1 MADVIS
7 YSGSDKWKKR
17 ATDLLNQGGGG
28 GGSDVIMHTT
38 AEWAQ
43 LTSLVSI
50 SGMIYVWSDYKVENN
65 VPIPA
70 FKVGDGLAYVVDLPF
85 ATQAITQAQ
94 IDAWN
99 NKVSARVSGEVLIL
113 EN

>member
-17 ATDLLNQGGGG
+17 ATELLNQGGGG
-28 GGSDVIMHTT
+28 GGGSDVVVHTT

-43 LTSLVSI
+43 LTSLVSQR
-50 SGMIYVWSDYKVENN
+50 GMIYVWSDYKTEGGTS
-65 VPIPA
+65 IPA
-70 FKVGDGLAYVVDLPF
+70 MKVGDGSAYVVDLPF

-94 IDAWN
+94 INLWTS
-99 NKVSARVSGEVLIL
+99 KVSARVSGEVLIF
-113 EN
+113 E